1 MIGNHEWRSE
11 TMKNARILVVDD
23 DCTARMLVV
32 HALEK
37 IGLWADT
44 AENGEQAVTL
54 NSERS
59 YELMIIDY
67 LMPGMNGVEVF
78 RKASRDRRGLRGIF
92 LTAHANINTVYPAIE
107 AGVERV
113 LAKPFDAVELTRL
126 VTEMLNQPPADDAT
140 RAPTSS

>member
-1 MIGNHEWRSE
+1 
-11 TMKNARILVVDD
+11 MKNARILVVDD
-23 DCTARMLVV
+23 DRTARMLVV

>member
-23 DCTARMLVV
+23 DRTARMLVV